1 MAPAASARA
10 AGGGGGYSGSG
21 GGSSGN
27 GGGGGG
33 SFLDPSALVPS
44 LVADINSGDGLVT
57 ITEQPA
63 VVPEPASLL
72 LLAPASAA
80 SRQSAGAARAD
91 RSRHHRRREYV
102 HVSLPPASVEGRS
115 HDQATTGSFQSSAN
129 SVALDDG
136 CTSRCCKVYAARHG
150 LTGARAVAIAIE
162 QLIGDV

>member
-1 MAPAASARA
+1 VAPVAPAASARA

-72 LLAPASAA
+72 LL
-80 SRQSAGAARAD
+80 SAGLGGIAAV
-91 RSRHHRRREYV
+91 RRRR
-102 HVSLPPASVEGRS
+102 PR
-115 HDQATTGSFQSSAN
+115 
-129 SVALDDG
+129 
-136 CTSRCCKVYAARHG
+136 
-150 LTGARAVAIAIE
+150 
-162 QLIGDV
+162 